1 MENPKLPPD
10 EDVFMPS
17 PEEEDDG
24 MILWMLSLS
33 PTERLKFAQ
42 GFIDSIQLLR
52 NGRLA

>member
-1 MENPKLPPD
+1 MVDPKLLPD
-10 EDVFMPS
+10 EEVFMPS

-24 MILWMLSLS
+24 LILWMLSLS
-33 PTERLKFAQ
+33 PTERLQFAQ